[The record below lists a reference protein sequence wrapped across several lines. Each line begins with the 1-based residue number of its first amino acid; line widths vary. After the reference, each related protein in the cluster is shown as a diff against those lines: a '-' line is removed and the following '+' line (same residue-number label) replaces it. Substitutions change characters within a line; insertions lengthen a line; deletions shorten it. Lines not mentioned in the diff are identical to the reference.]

1 MGRYFQ
7 EKSLRDLEGLF
18 LNPGLFYFT
27 SVLQLIK
34 NQLSLWLIILLKVR
48 TETTKNIFKQ
58 LSDNSIVPSY

>member
-1 MGRYFQ
+1 MGWYFQ
-7 EKSLRDLEGLF
+7 EKSLRDLEGLL